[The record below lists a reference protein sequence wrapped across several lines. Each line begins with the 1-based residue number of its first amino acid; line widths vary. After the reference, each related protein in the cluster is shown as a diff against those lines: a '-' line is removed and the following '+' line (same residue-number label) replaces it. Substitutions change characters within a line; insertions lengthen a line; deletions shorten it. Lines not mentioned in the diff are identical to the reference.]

1 MSDSQ
6 RQFGCFSQARNDQ
19 AQVYWNN
26 RWYTASILFRS
37 RDGFAYDVAVLRTGP
52 GPTFRP
58 VNLSIKAAVKGKLL
72 SVSVKYI
79 MCENQFYL
87 LVSFL
92 QQNATISF
100 V

>member
-6 RQFGCFSQARNDQ
+6 RQCGCSSQARNDQ

-26 RWYTASILFRS
+26 HWYTASILFRS

-52 GPTFRP
+52 GATFRP
-58 VNLSIKAAVKGKLL
+58 VNVSSKAAVKGKELA
-72 SVSVKYI
+72 VIGKYI
-79 MCENQFYL
+79 ICENQFSL

-92 QQNATISF
+92 QETAAIGF
-100 V
+100 F

>member
-6 RQFGCFSQARNDQ
+6 RQFGCSSQARNDQ
-19 AQVYWNN
+19 AQIYWNN

-58 VNLSIKAAVKGKLL
+58 VNLSSKAVVKGKELAL
-72 SVSVKYI
+72 IGKYI
-79 MCENQFYL
+79 M
-87 LVSFL
+87 
-92 QQNATISF
+92 
-100 V
+100 